1 VRVHIVFLRSVAFVF
16 TRRVCLLMLRPC
28 AGVRVH
34 IVFLRSVAFV
44 FTSKQKL
51 GRTRPSLDTLVMS
64 EIEVD

>member
-1 VRVHIVFLRSVAFVF
+1 
-16 TRRVCLLMLRPC
+16 MLRPC